1 MRYSGESKK
10 TGPALANIIRD
21 MMKAIASI
29 GAIILLIVLIVGGGC
44 GWAAAR
50 VARAVLNGQP
60 AAPNLTVFKW
70 CFGGLPLV
78 DQIDKFLGD
87 KTYVVMLQNNTELR
101 ASGGFMGSYA
111 KLKTQDSKL
120 KTMEVEDIYQ
130 PDGQLVGYVEPPA
143 PIKKAFPFGSW
154 KLRDANWDVDFSVA
168 GEQIAWFLEQ
178 GGEKKIDGVVAVNLS
193 LVNRILEI
201 FGGVKTVTYDEQVTA
216 QNLANLAQTYSEVNK
231 EKRDFLGAVGAA
243 LFERIKQSNLT
254 EQMKLIKLIYEQ
266 LQKGQILIW
275 MRDGELA
282 ASVQRLGWG
291 GTLGNYAGD
300 YLYIVEANLGAN
312 KANCCVTRSVT
323 QTVDSLS
330 QSLREKVSI
339 RWENS
344 SQFENPHPPVF
355 WGGNYINYVRVV
367 LPSRV
372 SEISVVSGL
381 SRVSFD
387 EEERGT
393 LPAGRQGFK
402 ILGFWVTVPAGGSAV
417 AELEYKSVRAG
428 EREILVRRQPGIDSF
443 PYKLVVDGKVVVS
456 DTIDRDKEY
465 TWIR

>member
-1 MRYSGESKK
+1 M
-10 TGPALANIIRD
+10 
-21 MMKAIASI
+21 
-29 GAIILLIVLIVGGGC
+29 
-44 GWAAAR
+44 
-50 VARAVLNGQP
+50 
-60 AAPNLTVFKW
+60 
-70 CFGGLPLV
+70 V

-323 QTVDSLS
+323 QDVTVTGDSN
-330 QSLREKVSI
+330 RERLTIK
-339 RWENS
+339 WENS
-344 SQFENPHPPVF
+344 SPFTDPKPPVF
-355 WGGNYINYVRVV
+355 WGGNYINYTRVV
-367 LPSRV
+367 IPAEAV
-372 SEISVVSGL
+372 IKDQEKYDI
-381 SRVSFD
+381 
-387 EEERGT
+387 ETRG
-393 LPAGRQGFK
+393 RFK
-402 ILGFWVTVPAGGSAV
+402 IVGFWITVPAGGSAA
-417 AELEYKSVRAG
+417 AEMEYSVLRQAQD
-428 EREILVRRQPGIDSF
+428 RFTILVKRQPGIDSF

-465 TWIR
+465 TWTKLKK